1 MSMSNPRRGSR
12 RGISWVLIAFL
23 VAIAGT
29 TPAAALPRQEGWFQL
44 RTPHFTLFSNASER
58 TARGIGLDLERLRS
72 SLSQLNPGL
81 ELNAPVPTWIY
92 VFKSTSSFHPY
103 RPVQQGKVK
112 SVEGFFYSHP
122 YGNYVAINA
131 DPRDEPTEIVYHE
144 YLHHVLGN
152 NYPMIPLWLNE
163 GLAEYYSTFQ
173 VSGNEARIGLPI
185 PEHVF
190 WLQQNAMIP
199 LRDLVS
205 VDTDSRDYNEG
216 NRRGVF
222 YAQSWAFV
230 HFLLSTT
237 PERREQTATYLRD
250 LFSGVPSDEAL
261 QRAFGDIALLERD
274 LRAYVQRRVFNS
286 LRVPVAQDSEI
297 KVEVAPLPWPD
308 TLYRLGE
315 MLLHGSEEQLPT
327 AEEHFRAALA
337 VAPEHGPA
345 TAGLGRIAQ
354 RAGRMAEARPLY
366 EKAARLGP
374 DDFFLQYL
382 LALSLLEPPPPDPA
396 SLPRARAAL
405 EKVVALRPD
414 FAEGWGRLAQAMSYE
429 KPLPPEAVGVFEKAW
444 RLMPSREDFAFNL
457 ALVYSQTGQRE
468 KARTLSD
475 KVLANRP
482 ELAEKIREA
491 MQVGEW
497 KEIEDGLVSQGK
509 LAEAVPRLEELL
521 PRVTNP
527 ERRAALQSRLEEIRN
542 VLDYNSFGERYNRA
556 IDFLN
561 AGKDAE
567 AIAIL
572 EELVAR
578 TRNPGQAAEAKKL
591 LEKVKA
597 GPKKK

>member
-1 MSMSNPRRGSR
+1 MTNPRRGPR
-12 RGISWVLIAFL
+12 WGISSILAAFL
-23 VAIAGT
+23 LAVTLGT
-29 TPAAALPRQEGWFQL
+29 APAAALPRQEAWIQL

-72 SLSQLNPGL
+72 ALSQLNPGL
-81 ELNAPVPTWIY
+81 ELTSPVPTWIY
-92 VFKSTSSFHPY
+92 VFKNTSTFQPY
-103 RPVQQGKVK
+103 RPVYQGKVQ

-122 YGNYVAINA
+122 HGNYVAINA

-163 GLAEYYSTFQ
+163 GLAEFYSTFK
-173 VSGNEARIGLPI
+173 VSGSEARIGLPI

-199 LRDLVS
+199 LRELVS

-230 HFLLSTT
+230 HYLLSTT
-237 PERREQTATYLRD
+237 PERRQQTAVYLRD
-250 LFSGVPSDEAL
+250 LFNGVPSDQAL
-261 QRAFGDIALLERD
+261 QRAFGDVALLERD

-286 LRVPVAQDSEI
+286 LRVPVAPDGEI
-297 KVEVAPLPWPD
+297 QVEMAPLPWPD

-315 MLLHGSEEQLPT
+315 MLLHGNQEQRPV

-345 TAGLGRIAQ
+345 TAGLGRVAQ
-354 RAGRMAEARPLY
+354 MAGRLAEARPY
-366 EKAARLGP
+366 FEKAARLAP

-382 LALSLLEPPPPDPA
+382 LGLSLLEPPPPDPA

-414 FAEGWGRLAQAMSYE
+414 FAEGWGRLAQAMSFE
-429 KPLPPEAVGVFEKAW
+429 KPLPPEAVRVFETAW

-457 ALVYSQTGQRE
+457 ALVYTQTGQRE
-468 KARTLSD
+468 KAQTLSD
-475 KVLANRP
+475 KLLANRP
-482 ELAEKIREA
+482 ELAEKVREA
-491 MQVGEW
+491 MQTGEW
-497 KEIEDGLVSQGK
+497 KEIEEGLVSQGK

-521 PRVTNP
+521 PRMTNP

-556 IDFLN
+556 VDFLN

-572 EELVAR
+572 EELAAK

>member
-1 MSMSNPRRGSR
+1 MASSSSR
-12 RGISWVLIAFL
+12 LFLPFGLAALIL
-23 VAIAGT
+23 VALLLAA
-29 TPAAALPRQEGWFQL
+29 PAAALPRQGETWMQL

-72 SLSQLNPGL
+72 ALSQLNPGL
-81 ELNAPVPTWIY
+81 ELTSPVPTWIY
-92 VFKSTSSFHPY
+92 VFKNTSSFQPY
-103 RPVQQGKVK
+103 RPVYQGKVK

-163 GLAEYYSTFQ
+163 GLAEYYSTFEA
-173 VSGNEARIGLPI
+173 SGTEARIGLPI

-190 WLQQNAMIP
+190 WLSRNAMIP
-199 LRDLVS
+199 LRELVS

-216 NRRGVF
+216 SRRGVF

-230 HFLLSTT
+230 HYLLATT
-237 PERREQTATYLRD
+237 PERRQQTAIYLRD

-261 QRAFGDIALLERD
+261 QRAFGDITVLERD
-274 LRAYVQRRVFNS
+274 LRVYVQRRVFNS
-286 LRVPVAQDSEI
+286 LRLPVAQDGEM

-315 MLLHGSEEQLPT
+315 MLLHGGVEQRPV

-337 VAPEHGPA
+337 AAPEHAPA
-345 TAGLGRIAQ
+345 MAGLGRIAQ
-354 RAGRMAEARPLY
+354 MAGRLTEARPY
-366 EKAARLGP
+366 YDKAARLAP
-374 DDFFLQYL
+374 DDFFVQYL
-382 LALSLLEPPPPDPA
+382 LGLSILEPPPPDPA

-405 EKVVALRPD
+405 ERVVKLRPD
-414 FAEGWGRLAQAMSYE
+414 FAEGWGRLAQAMSFE
-429 KPLPPEAVGVFEKAW
+429 KPLPAEAVGVFETAW

-468 KARTLSD
+468 KARTLAD

-482 ELAEKIREA
+482 ELAEKAREA
-491 MQVGEW
+491 MLIGEW
-497 KEIEDGLVSQGK
+497 KEIEDGLISQGK

-527 ERRAALQSRLEEIRN
+527 ERRASLQNRLEEIRN
-542 VLDYNSFGERYNRA
+542 VVDYNGFGERYNRA

-561 AGKDAE
+561 TGKDEE

-572 EELVAR
+572 EELVEK
-578 TRNPGQAAEAKKL
+578 TRNPGQVAEAQKL

-597 GPKKK
+597 APRRK